1 MLELVETV
9 GARTAAPIGFVP
21 PATGTAAAATPSV
34 TGDADLGALLIDVG
48 QLLDA
53 DALGLVHVTAGARVG
68 GTLAAVALSDH
79 SIEPDD
85 LSSRLKVAF
94 EQIDEPAG
102 APVDDRIAAAM
113 LRPRPNDRVGLYV
126 ITDSVS
132 PVARRA
138 TASRLA
144 TFVPLIE
151 RALALWMKAH
161 VERLLRDDQRAALDH
176 FASGLVIVD
185 GDGAIHFANRAA
197 QALLADASD
206 VFDADG
212 RLMLRDVQTAMH
224 LQVALHHLLS
234 RPAGD
239 AVADPLVMLIGRAGR
254 FPLVL
259 AVCPIG
265 GERARPRAIVQLID
279 VDPEPS
285 LPLDAIGNHFDLTP
299 VERRLI
305 DQLVQ
310 GRTVAEA
317 ADAMR
322 LKEQTARTYLKQVFQ
337 KTGIR
342 RQTDLV
348 STMLKAALPLFRA

>member
-21 PATGTAAAATPSV
+21 PATGVAAATPSV

-79 SIEPDD
+79 SIDPDD
-85 LSSRLKVAF
+85 LSSRLQVAF

-144 TFVPLIE
+144 TFVPLIV
-151 RALALWMKAH
+151 R
-161 VERLLRDDQRAALDH
+161 
-176 FASGLVIVD
+176 
-185 GDGAIHFANRAA
+185 N
-197 QALLADASD
+197 
-206 VFDADG
+206 
-212 RLMLRDVQTAMH
+212 
-224 LQVALHHLLS
+224 VARS
-234 RPAGD
+234 VG
-239 AVADPLVMLIGRAGR
+239 
-254 FPLVL
+254 
-259 AVCPIG
+259 C
-265 GERARPRAIVQLID
+265 
-279 VDPEPS
+279 S
-285 LPLDAIGNHFDLTP
+285 
-299 VERRLI
+299 
-305 DQLVQ
+305 
-310 GRTVAEA
+310 
-317 ADAMR
+317 
-322 LKEQTARTYLKQVFQ
+322 
-337 KTGIR
+337 IR
-342 RQTDLV
+342 
-348 STMLKAALPLFRA
+348 